1 MNAPRRLSPCAGA
14 ALLTVLPQVLTVFND
29 YEHIALGLI
38 MIVFMIF
45 LRAGIVPSLAGL
57 FRRGPS

>member
-1 MNAPRRLSPCAGA
+1 M
-14 ALLTVLPQVLTVFND
+14 LPQVLTVFHD

-45 LRAGIVPSLAGL
+45 LRAGTVPSLAAL
-57 FRRGPS
+57 FERKSS